1 MKTLFKKSNGFGIL
15 EVLMAGV
22 VLIIVLGALVMLART
37 AIKNSQY
44 MQERAQATNLAS
56 EGIEIVRQIRDS
68 NLIDGNSLTGW
79 NTMENQGVFKYD
91 VDYYVTFN
99 TDASDPDLGHYR
111 LVQGAYD
118 ITKIDN
124 VSFLR
129 KIKFYNIANYDLL
142 MSPTDVSNDGK
153 NGAIVE
159 ATVSWSSAPT
169 HSITIR
175 ELITNSRFVF

>member
-1 MKTLFKKSNGFGIL
+1 ML

-22 VLIIVLGALVMLART
+22 ILIIVLGALVMLART

-56 EGIEIVRQIRDS
+56 EGIEIVRQIRDT
-68 NLIDGNSLTGW
+68 NLIDGSSATGW
-79 NTMENQGVFKYD
+79 RSMVDTGSADFEYG
-91 VDYYVTFN
+91 VDYYVTFDSA
-99 TDASDPDLGHYR
+99 TGTYR
-111 LVQGAYD
+111 LSTLEYS
-118 ITKIDN
+118 TSIDN

-129 KIKFYNIANYDLL
+129 KIKFYNIANSDLL
-142 MSPTDVSNDGK
+142 MSPTDVNNAGK